1 MRHSFLHVVAIA
13 LVAIVVCACQ
23 DTEGEL
29 QTKVYSFADSTEY
42 AHVALT
48 AELPASYKGVAAQ
61 ITNVLHQELDER
73 LSRVTSYEGQRFFDP
88 FDGDLSDNDAFMGYY
103 FSEVLKLL
111 SGLSQQDVEDRAKY
125 IEEDQELTPER
136 KAEILAAMPQWEYEY
151 TLNKI
156 EDTPQY
162 VVFDSQDY
170 IYMGGAHGGV
180 GGDGCLTFCKKDGH
194 LVTPFIDPEREED
207 IQDLLREGLV
217 RFFAES
223 GYEVSKDKLDEYL
236 FIEDGH
242 VPLPVWQPYP
252 DKDGLVFTYQQ
263 YEIASYA
270 TGMPSFVIPFE
281 DVAPFLTQDARR
293 TLGI

>member
-1 MRHSFLHVVAIA
+1 MRHTFLLAVAIA
-13 LVAIVVCACQ
+13 SSAIMVCACH
-23 DTEGEL
+23 DTEAEL

-42 AHVALT
+42 AHVSVS

-61 ITNVLHQELDER
+61 ITNLLHQVLDER
-73 LSRVTSYEGQRFFDP
+73 LSRVTSFEDQRFFAP
-88 FDGDLSDNDAFMGYY
+88 FDGDLSDNDAFVAYY
-103 FSEVLKLL
+103 FDEVLRLV

-125 IEEDQELTPER
+125 IEEDEELSEER

-151 TLNKI
+151 TLSKI
-156 EDTPQY
+156 EETPQY
-162 VVFDSQDY
+162 VVFDTQDY

-180 GGDGCLTFCKKDGH
+180 GGDGCLTISKKDGH
-194 LVTPFIDPEREED
+194 LVTPVIDPESEED

-217 RFFAES
+217 RYFAET
-223 GYEVSKDKLDEYL
+223 GYEVAKDKLDEYL

-252 DKDGLVFTYQQ
+252 GKDGLVFTYQQ

-281 DVAPFLTQDARR
+281 EVAPFLTQDARR